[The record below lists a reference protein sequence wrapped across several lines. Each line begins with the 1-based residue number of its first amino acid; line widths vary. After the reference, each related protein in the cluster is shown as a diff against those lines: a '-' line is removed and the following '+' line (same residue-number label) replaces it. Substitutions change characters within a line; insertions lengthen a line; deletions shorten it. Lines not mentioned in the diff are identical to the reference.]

1 MAKKVLPKSSPK
13 QIKIKATSIK
23 MVAVAKIKPHPKN
36 PNVHSPAQIDKLKEI
51 IKFQGFRNPVVISN
65 QSGFLNAGHGRYEAA
80 LQLGMSEIP
89 AIFQDFENDAQEYAS
104 LVSDNEIARA
114 AKLNLNAIKL
124 DVKAFKIQLNL
135 LGFEDESK
143 LVDVKGHTRDYGSK
157 NKELDTGDFGSDLD
171 CKCPK
176 CGFEFSSADKK

>member
-1 MAKKVLPKSSPK
+1 MAKKTIVKPKAVV
-13 QIKIKATSIK
+13 IKSTTIK
-23 MVAVAKIKPHPKN
+23 MVPINKIKPHPKN
-36 PNVHSPAQIDKLKEI
+36 PNIHTPAQIEKLKEI
-51 IKFQGFRNPVVISN
+51 IKFQGFRNPLVVSN
-65 QSGFLNAGHGRYEAA
+65 QSGFLNSGHGRLEAA
-80 LQLGMSEIP
+80 LQLGMATVP
-89 AIFQDFENDAQEYAS
+89 VTFQDFENDAQEYAS

-114 AKLNLNAIKL
+114 AKLNLSAIKL

-157 NKELDTGDFGSDLD
+157 NKEVDTDDFGDELD

-176 CGFEFSSADKK
+176 CGFEFASDKTK